1 MCLRRSSRKGP
12 LEEGLAESY
21 RNEAQAGDNEPQYR
35 AEFVHCKGVSTWL
48 GGKWIRGES
57 GRGIKVQRPA
67 SANIEN
73 DHRAF
78 PLLVPKRRR

>member
-12 LEEGLAESY
+12 LEEDLAESY
-21 RNEAQAGDNEPQYR
+21 RNEAQAGDNEPQDR
-35 AEFVHCKGVSTWL
+35 AESVHCKGVSTWL
-48 GGKWIRGES
+48 GRNVDTRGS

-78 PLLVPKRRR
+78 PLLAPKGRR